1 MGKDKKANKNAETVE
16 DNKNMNAEAEA
27 QEQVAE
33 EHAAEMADNAAE
45 NGEANPAQED
55 ISAEEKLE
63 QELAEQKDKFLR
75 LYSEFENYRRRTAK
89 ERLELVKTATEDL
102 VKDLLPVLDDMERAA
117 QNNAKEEATL
127 EGVLEGNTLIQQKLT
142 RILEGKGLKK
152 LEIGAGDEF
161 DTEYQEAI
169 TQIPAPEE
177 KLKGKVVDVVEP
189 GYTLGEKVIRYAK
202 VVTGS

>member
-33 EHAAEMADNAAE
+33 EQAAEMADNAAE